1 MMAEEKKLQL
11 SESARRIIDEWI
23 KRYPPE
29 HKRSG
34 VFEALRVVQEEN
46 GGSLTVPH
54 MDAIAEHLG
63 MSNIAV
69 YEVATFFTMYR
80 LSPVG
85 RHVLEICTNVSC
97 MLNGS
102 EELAAHVKQRLGI
115 DWNETTAD
123 NRVTLKEVECLGACV
138 NAPACQLGK
147 AYLENV
153 TPEKIDEILAS
164 LK

>member
-1 MMAEEKKLQL
+1 MITEEKKVTL
-11 SESARRIIDEWI
+11 SDSARRIIDEWI

-46 GGSLTVPH
+46 GGYLTVPL
-54 MDAIAEHLG
+54 MDAVAEHLG
-63 MSNIAV
+63 MPNIAV

-80 LSPVG
+80 LEPVG
-85 RHVLEICTNVSC
+85 RHVLEICTNVPC
-97 MLNGS
+97 ALNGA
-102 EELAAHVKQRLGI
+102 EDLAAHVKKRLGI
-115 DWNETTAD
+115 DWNETTPD
-123 NRVTLKEVECLGACV
+123 NRITIKEVECLGACV

-153 TPEKIDEILAS
+153 TPEKIDDILAA

>member
-1 MMAEEKKLQL
+1 MMAEEKKVQL
-11 SESARRIIDEWI
+11 SENTRRIIDEWI

-34 VFEALRVVQEEN
+34 VFEALRVVQEEI
-46 GGSLTVPH
+46 GGSLTVPY

-63 MSNIAV
+63 MPNIAV

-102 EELAAHVKQRLGI
+102 QELAAHVKKRLGI

-147 AYLENV
+147 KYLENM